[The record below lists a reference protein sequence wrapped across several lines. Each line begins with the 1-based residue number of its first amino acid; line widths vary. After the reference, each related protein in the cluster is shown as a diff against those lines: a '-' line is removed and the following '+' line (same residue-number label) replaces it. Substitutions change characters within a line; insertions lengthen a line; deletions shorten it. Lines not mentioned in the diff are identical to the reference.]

1 MRTVFVCLT
10 AMCCCVIV
18 TAMGCSQVSPQA
30 KDLPVLEK
38 RVRKLADE
46 IPGTDLA
53 PCDVTSD
60 EEIAAFFGGV
70 QDLEDLFP
78 SFPGAF

>member
-18 TAMGCSQVSPQA
+18 LPMGCSEVSPQA

-38 RVRKLADE
+38 REDFRWPEGKRAAISLTFDDARHSQIANE
-46 IPGTDLA
+46 IGRA
-53 PCDVTSD
+53 HV
-60 EEIAAFFGGV
+60 
-70 QDLEDLFP
+70 
-78 SFPGAF
+78 